1 MKKTNLPDL
10 NEILMH
16 QLFRTG
22 RLLRFYIQQFL
33 DIDKFAFT
41 PEQFFLFYRLYV
53 NDGQTQREL
62 ADKTL
67 NDHPNITRLID
78 KLEEKG
84 YVKRKPDKDDRRT
97 FTIKMS
103 EEGIHL
109 FERMLPIVEA
119 ERKKLLKGIS
129 TEEQQIVKRVLNQL
143 ENNMNN

>member
-41 PEQFFLFYRLYV
+41 TEQFFLFYRLYIK
-53 NDGQTQREL
+53 DGQTQREL

-84 YVKRKPDKDDRRT
+84 YVKRNPDKDDRRT
-97 FTIKMS
+97 FMIKIT
-103 EEGIHL
+103 EEGIQL
-109 FERMLPIVEA
+109 FEQMLPIVEA
-119 ERKKLLKGIS
+119 ERKKLLNGIS
-129 TEEQQIVKRVLNQL
+129 TEDQKTVKKVLNQL
-143 ENNMNN
+143 EENMNK